1 METEYRNI
9 YRRARTAAGLTQER
23 WAEILGI
30 SVDSVKAYEA
40 GKTIPPDE
48 IALGMSEAAG
58 QQIYCY
64 WHLLNKSRVAGQI
77 LPEVERRTLPEAVL
91 TLLVRVQDFQR
102 GGLQDLLRLAAD
114 GKIDQTETLA
124 FGEALGELDGLIRAA
139 YELQYAEWAE

>member
-1 METEYRNI
+1 MEKEYRNI
-9 YRRARTAAGLTQER
+9 YRRARKAAGLTQER
-23 WAEILGI
+23 WAEVLGI
-30 SVDSVKAYEA
+30 SVDSVKAYET

-64 WHLLNKSRVAGQI
+64 WHLLNKSRAAAEI
-77 LPEVERRTLPEAVL
+77 LPELREKTLPEAVL
-91 TLLVRVQDFQR
+91 SLLVRVQDFQR

-124 FGEALGELDGLIRAA
+124 FGEALAELGELITAA
-139 YELQYAEWAE
+139 YELQYAKGAE

>member
-1 METEYRNI
+1 MEMDYRNI
-9 YRRARTAAGLTQER
+9 YRRARTASGLTQER

-77 LPEVERRTLPEAVL
+77 LPDVERRTLPEAVL
-91 TLLVRVQDFQR
+91 GLLVRVQDFQR

-124 FGEALGELDGLIRAA
+124 FGEALAELGELITAA
-139 YELQYAEWAE
+139 YELQYAKEAE

>member
-1 METEYRNI
+1 MEMDYRNI

-77 LPEVERRTLPEAVL
+77 LPEVERRTLPEAVIS
-91 TLLVRVQDFQR
+91 LLVRVQDFQR

-139 YELQYAEWAE
+139 YELQYAEVAE

>member
-1 METEYRNI
+1 MEMDYRNI

-77 LPEVERRTLPEAVL
+77 LPDVERRTLPEAVL
-91 TLLVRVQDFQR
+91 GLLVRVQDFQR

-139 YELQYAEWAE
+139 YELQYAEGAE

>member
-1 METEYRNI
+1 MEQEYRNI

-64 WHLLNKSRVAGQI
+64 WHLLNKSRVAGQG
-77 LPEVERRTLPEAVL
+77 LPDVERRMLQAAVL
-91 TLLVRVQDFQR
+91 GLLVRVQDFQR

-124 FGEALGELDGLIRAA
+124 FGEALDELDGLIRAA
-139 YELQYAEWAE
+139 YELQCAEGAE

>member
-1 METEYRNI
+1 MEQEYRNI

-77 LPEVERRTLPEAVL
+77 LQEVERRTLPEAVL

-124 FGEALGELDGLIRAA
+124 LLDAKL
-139 YELQYAEWAE
+139 L